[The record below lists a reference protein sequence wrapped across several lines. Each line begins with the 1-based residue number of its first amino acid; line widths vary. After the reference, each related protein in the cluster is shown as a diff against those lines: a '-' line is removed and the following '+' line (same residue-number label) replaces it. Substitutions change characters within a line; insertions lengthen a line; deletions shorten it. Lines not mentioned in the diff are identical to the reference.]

1 MDYNSPFIKILTM
14 IANMI
19 LVSLLW
25 LLFSLPV
32 IAIIPSCS
40 ALYHSV
46 NKIIFGP
53 GRGNGLF
60 KDFFESYKQ
69 NLVPGIKLTLLLL
82 VLAFFIFEG
91 LWTGYQF
98 YKVSILG
105 MLYFGLGIIIALV
118 VGTMVVYIAPVLSRF
133 DAPISSILRMS
144 AYFAMK
150 HPLRSILY
158 VIIMAALA
166 FSIEVMPLAL
176 LVVPAV
182 YCDIIRGPLEKDMLQ
197 IIEDNNLVSL
207 VAEEQE
213 TEEEE
218 TVTDSSYDIN
228 EKMNSQRK
236 KGKK

>member
-19 LVSLLW
+19 IASLLW

-32 IAIIPSCS
+32 ITIVPSCS

-60 KDFFESYKQ
+60 RDFFDSYKQ

-98 YKVSILG
+98 YRTILG

-150 HPLRSILY
+150 HPVRSILY
-158 VIIMAALA
+158 VLIMAALA

-176 LVVPAV
+176 LIVPAV
-182 YCDIIRGPLEKDMLQ
+182 YCDIIRGPLEKDMQQ

-207 VAEEQE
+207 VAQE
-213 TEEEE
+213 PQEEEE
-218 TVTDSSYDIN
+218 AVTDSSYDLN

>member
-19 LVSLLW
+19 IASLLW

-32 IAIIPSCS
+32 ITIVPSCS
-40 ALYHSV
+40 ALYHCV

-60 KDFFESYKQ
+60 KDFFDSYKQ

-98 YKVSILG
+98 YRTILG

-150 HPLRSILY
+150 HPVRSILY
-158 VIIMAALA
+158 VLIMAALA

-176 LVVPAV
+176 LIVPAV
-182 YCDIIRGPLEKDMLQ
+182 YCDIIRGPLEKDMQQ

-207 VAEEQE
+207 VAQE
-213 TEEEE
+213 PEEEE
-218 TVTDSSYDIN
+218 EAVTDSSYDLN

>member
-19 LVSLLW
+19 IASLLW

-32 IAIIPSCS
+32 ITIVPSCS
-40 ALYHSV
+40 ALYHCV

-60 KDFFESYKQ
+60 RDFFDSYKQ

-98 YKVSILG
+98 YRTILG

-150 HPLRSILY
+150 HPVRSILY
-158 VIIMAALA
+158 VLIMAALA

-176 LVVPAV
+176 LIVPAV
-182 YCDIIRGPLEKDMLQ
+182 YCDIIRGPLEKDMQQ

-207 VAEEQE
+207 VAQE
-213 TEEEE
+213 PEEEE
-218 TVTDSSYDIN
+218 EAVTDSSYDLN